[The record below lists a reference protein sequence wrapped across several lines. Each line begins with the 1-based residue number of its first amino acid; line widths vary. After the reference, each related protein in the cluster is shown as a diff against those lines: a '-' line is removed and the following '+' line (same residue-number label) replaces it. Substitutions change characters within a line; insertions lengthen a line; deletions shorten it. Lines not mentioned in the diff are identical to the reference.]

1 MIHLFSLPLGHRQ
14 RKMLMP
20 SGQGLISSDNLRE
33 ALGLSLF
40 CPLSR
45 KGKTFSSAISVPLA
59 KRAVRHRSIHV
70 TAKPWPR
77 PGMQGLSFIAH
88 ASLILKR
95 QQLVTITS
103 RQGGLDKNVK
113 ILAYIDG

>member
-1 MIHLFSLPLGHRQ
+1 MTDDILFLAKLRLKPMKIEWKVFHRRAAEHAEMIHLFSLPLRRRQ

-45 KGKTFSSAISVPLA
+45 KGANIFLCDLCASSEA
-59 KRAVRHRSIHV
+59 
-70 TAKPWPR
+70 
-77 PGMQGLSFIAH
+77 
-88 ASLILKR
+88 
-95 QQLVTITS
+95 
-103 RQGGLDKNVK
+103 GGET
-113 ILAYIDG
+113 

>member
-1 MIHLFSLPLGHRQ
+1 MKIEWKVFHRRDTEDTEMIHLFSLPLRRRQ

-45 KGKTFSSAISVPLA
+45 KGKNFFLCDLCASSEA
-59 KRAVRHRSIHV
+59 
-70 TAKPWPR
+70 
-77 PGMQGLSFIAH
+77 
-88 ASLILKR
+88 
-95 QQLVTITS
+95 
-103 RQGGLDKNVK
+103 GGET
-113 ILAYIDG
+113 